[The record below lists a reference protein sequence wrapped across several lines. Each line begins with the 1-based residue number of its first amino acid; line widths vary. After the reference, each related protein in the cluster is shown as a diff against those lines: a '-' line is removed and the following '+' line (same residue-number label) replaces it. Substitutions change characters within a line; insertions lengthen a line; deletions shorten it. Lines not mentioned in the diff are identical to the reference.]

1 MVEDRL
7 QSVKE
12 QWSVLYE
19 ITKLKHGI
27 RQIPIQRAIEL
38 KDDLEWCIAEI
49 AALRLE
55 VERLRQAG

>member
-38 KDDLEWCIAEI
+38 KDDLEWCIA
-49 AALRLE
+49 RSP
-55 VERLRQAG
+55 RSG